1 MGRELKKLE
10 SEHGVFS
17 DLWFS
22 NTRVCL
28 VHVRTQGPRSI
39 PLHLHEPPNRM
50 TRTPP
55 ADVSRNAVRHRT
67 PFGFRTIAML
77 GMLALAGLA
86 AAAPPSMEEAVAGW
100 LQARAWLDAGS
111 LPAEMSEEARIE
123 VEGADAVGVILRMD
137 GRSIGRGDDPAGD
150 DRAVRRALGRALAQA
165 FGNARV
171 RDLPATIQ
179 KTLPSRLAL
188 EVEFAGADEPLLGGT
203 LAAAAR
209 RIRPGIDGIAIRR
222 GTSIARSLPGRELAT
237 GTAGATSST
246 IFRLLDELGL
256 PPRDL
261 PQLRELDQV
270 SLRRFETIRIG
281 QAASTEFP
289 RVLLRTGDRVE
300 RGPLQPATADEVRRR
315 IVANLLGHRP
325 VDVEDAVDRPRFLG
339 DYDPIADRHEP
350 FEATPADRLLAAW
363 ALAASGTAGSGD
375 PALDRRSRTTALALL
390 RETTPLELE
399 DPACADLALFTA
411 AALDD
416 HTEIARILESIRTGT
431 SPADPMGRARRAAA
445 LGATP
450 ATFVDD
456 TIFMRGLADAWS
468 VSRSVDAMIASFEWL
483 ALAGR
488 SRQRRTGEAS
498 SRLDSLRAVRDS
510 LLLRQ
515 ETDAAVDLAGG
526 LELRA
531 GTRSTVDARTLRP
544 GFGMAVLGHLPSDDP
559 DANRRAR
566 SGVEGIVRFL
576 RQLETAERD
585 ARLLPGWRK
594 ASGGLRIAPWSARQ
608 SVAANATAVLLLL
621 ESTP

>member
-1 MGRELKKLE
+1 MGRELEQLE

-28 VHVRTQGPRSI
+28 ARVATQEPTSI
-39 PLHLHEPPNRM
+39 PRHRHEPPARM
-50 TRTPP
+50 IRTPP
-55 ADVSRNAVRHRT
+55 DAVPGNAFHDRASFGSRTVV
-67 PFGFRTIAML
+67 ML
-77 GMLALAGLA
+77 SILVLTGLA
-86 AAAPPSMEEAVAGW
+86 TAKPPSMEEAVSGW
-100 LQARAWLDAGS
+100 LRARAWLDGNA
-111 LPAEMSEEARIE
+111 LPAETSEESRIE
-123 VEGADAVGVILRMD
+123 IAGAEAVGVVLRMD

-165 FGNARV
+165 FGNERV
-171 RDLPATIQ
+171 RDLPAAIRS
-179 KTLPSRLAL
+179 TLPSRLAL
-188 EVEFAGADEPLLGGT
+188 ELEFAGVDEPLLGGT

-209 RIRPGIDGIAIRR
+209 RVRPGIDGIAIRR

-281 QAASTEFP
+281 QAASDEFP
-289 RVLLRTGDRVE
+289 RVLLRSGDRVAL
-300 RGPLQPATADEVRRR
+300 GPLEPATIEETRRG
-315 IVANLLGHRP
+315 IVANMLGHRP
-325 VDVEDAVDRPRFLG
+325 VDVEDAADRPRFLG

-363 ALAASGTAGSGD
+363 ALAASATAGSGD
-375 PALDRRSRTTALALL
+375 PALDRRSRATAIALL
-390 RETTPLELE
+390 RETTDLELR
-399 DPACADLALFTA
+399 DPACADLALLTA
-411 AALDD
+411 TALDD
-416 HTEIARILESIRTGT
+416 YREIGRILEKIQTGPA
-431 SPADPMGRARRAAA
+431 PADPVGRARRAAA
-445 LGATP
+445 MGAAP
-450 ATFVDD
+450 ANIVDD
-456 TIFMRGLADAWS
+456 KRFAQHFEDAWS
-468 VSRSVDAMIASFEWL
+468 ANRSVDAMIASFEWL
-483 ALAGR
+483 ALAER
-488 SRQRRTGEAS
+488 SMRRRTGEAS
-498 SRLDSLRAVRDS
+498 PRLEALRAVRDS

-515 ETDAAVDLAGG
+515 ETDATTDIAGG

-531 GTRSTVDARTLRP
+531 GSRTTVDARTLRP
-544 GFGMAVLGHLPSDDP
+544 GLAMAILEHLPSDDP
-559 DANRRAR
+559 IANRRGTA
-566 SGVEGIVRFL
+566 GLEGIIRFL
-576 RQLETAERD
+576 RQLETTERD

-621 ESTP
+621 ESIS